1 MMIDAVELARDLIRR
16 PSVTPED
23 AGVFDVL
30 TAVLEPA
37 GFACRRLRFSQAGTP
52 DVLNLVATAGRGGRH
67 FAFAGHL
74 DVVPAGE
81 GWSLPPFAAEVRDGR
96 LIGRGATDMKS
107 SVAAFAAAS
116 ADFLATRRAGF
127 AGRISLIL
135 TGDEEGPAI
144 NGTAK
149 VMAALRDENVLP
161 EACLLGE
168 PTSADRLGDAIKI
181 GRRGSLT
188 AFISVAGVQG
198 HVAYP
203 ERADNPV
210 HRLVR
215 ILDELTEKRLDAGDE
230 HFPPS
235 SLAVTTVDVGNPATN
250 VIPGLARATVNI
262 RFGVAQDGDSLACWI
277 EGVVARHAERATVR
291 FERGAEPF
299 LTAPG
304 ALTDLVAA
312 AVAAETGE
320 VPAFGTGGGTSDARF
335 IKDYCPV
342 VEFGPVGRSMHAVD
356 EGIAVDDIRRLTAV
370 YRRVLEGFF
379 AS

>member
-1 MMIDAVELARDLIRR
+1 MIDPLELARDLIRR

-30 TAVLEPA
+30 AAALEPA
-37 GFACRRLRFSQAGTP
+37 GFACRRLRFSAPGTP
-52 DVLNLVATAGRGGRH
+52 DVLNMVATAGNGGRH

-81 GWSLPPFAAEVRDGR
+81 GWRLPPFAAEVEDGR
-96 LIGRGATDMKS
+96 LTGRGAVDMKS
-107 SVAAFAAAS
+107 SVAAFSAAA
-116 ADFLATRRAGF
+116 AAFLAARGPGF

-144 NGTAK
+144 NGTVK
-149 VMAALRDENVLP
+149 VMETLRAEDALP

-168 PTSADRLGDAIKI
+168 PTCADDFGDAIKI
-181 GRRGSLT
+181 GRRGSIT
-188 AFISVAGVQG
+188 AFIAVRGVQG

-210 HRLVR
+210 HRLVC
-215 ILDELTEKRLDAGDE
+215 ILDELTSKKLDAGDE

-250 VIPGLARATVNI
+250 VIPGAARATVNI
-262 RFGVAQDGDSLACWI
+262 RFGVAQDGDSLARWI
-277 EGVVARHAERATVR
+277 EGVVARHAAQAEVR

-299 LTAPG
+299 LTPPG
-304 ALTDLVAA
+304 ALSGLVAA
-312 AVAAETGE
+312 AVTAETGVE
-320 VPAFGTGGGTSDARF
+320 PVFSTSGGTSDARF

-356 EGIAVDDIRRLTAV
+356 EGLPAADVHRLAAV

-379 AS
+379 AP